1 MVEYP
6 WGRGGTGTI
15 FYNSEKVECRVLVYV
30 DQDRANDKDPTITAN
45 YLSFVVGITWAVSG
59 RSESRLLS
67 GTTR

>member
-6 WGRGGTGTI
+6 WGLGGTDTI
-15 FYNSEKVECRVLVYV
+15 FYNENVECRVLVYV
-30 DQDRANDKDPTITAN
+30 DQDRANDKDPTNTAN

-59 RSESRLLS
+59 RSEGRLLS